1 MEPEGQTLDCR
12 EIERIVWADGPE
24 AAPDAHLAD
33 CRSCRHEARRAADL
47 RAALSGLRTRVAV
60 PPVGL
65 EPAITAAA
73 TRSRLDWARDIVA
86 HPKFWRGA
94 AVGAAA
100 AAAAATAAFG
110 LIVARRRAAAPDL
123 VA

>member
-1 MEPEGQTLDCR
+1 VIPCDEFQRSMWT
-12 EIERIVWADGPE
+12 DGPE
-24 AAPDAHLAD
+24 AAPQAHLAECSA
-33 CRSCRHEARRAADL
+33 CRMESRRAGDVLAALHGMRTRIAIAPSELESTLHVAAERARRG
-47 RAALSGLRTRVAV
+47 RAREVVS
-60 PPVGL
+60 
-65 EPAITAAA
+65 
-73 TRSRLDWARDIVA
+73 

-110 LIVARRRAAAPDL
+110 LIVARRNSARPE

>member
-1 MEPEGQTLDCR
+1 MSHCE
-12 EIERIVWADGPE
+12 EIQRQMWTDGP
-24 AAPDAHLAD
+24 DAVASPHID
-33 CRSCRHEARRAADL
+33 TCDVCRLEARRAGDVL
-47 RAALSGLRTRVAV
+47 AALTGMRARLAT

-65 EPAITAAA
+65 EPALLELA
-73 TRSRLDWARDIVA
+73 SRARRGRAREVVT

-110 LIVARRRAAAPDL
+110 LIVARRHARPE

>member
-1 MEPEGQTLDCR
+1 MSYCEEVQKTM
-12 EIERIVWADGPE
+12 WADGPE
-24 AAPDAHLAD
+24 AVPAGHVETCDT
-33 CRSCRHEARRAADL
+33 CRLEARRAGDII
-47 RAALSGLRTRVAV
+47 AALAGMRSRMAVA
-60 PPVGL
+60 PTDL
-65 EPAITAAA
+65 EPALFELA
-73 TRSRLDWARDIVA
+73 SRARRGRAREVVT

-110 LIVARRRAAAPDL
+110 LIVARRHQAAGPE

>member
-1 MEPEGQTLDCR
+1 MSHCE
-12 EIERIVWADGPE
+12 EIQQQMWTDGP
-24 AAPDAHLAD
+24 DAVSSPHID
-33 CRSCRHEARRAADL
+33 TCDICRLEARRAGDVL
-47 RAALSGLRTRVAV
+47 AALTGMRARLAT
-60 PPVGL
+60 PPTGL
-65 EPAITAAA
+65 EPALLELA
-73 TRSRLDWARDIVA
+73 SRARRGRAREVVT

-110 LIVARRRAAAPDL
+110 LIVARRHARPE

>member
-1 MEPEGQTLDCR
+1 MSYCEEIQKTMWTEGPDVVPAAHIETCDVCR
-12 EIERIVWADGPE
+12 
-24 AAPDAHLAD
+24 L
-33 CRSCRHEARRAADL
+33 EARRAGDVL
-47 RAALSGLRTRVAV
+47 AALAGMRARMAAV
-60 PPVGL
+60 PMGL
-65 EPAITAAA
+65 EPALLEVA
-73 TRSRLDWARDIVA
+73 SRARRGRAREVVT

-110 LIVARRRAAAPDL
+110 LIVARRHQAARPE